1 MAISSTAF
9 SYDPFS
15 PEVMANPLPFYEILR
30 RDHPV
35 YYMEKY
41 DAFAL
46 SRFDDVM
53 ELMSH
58 VDNSFIQSEGS
69 LPTPAALRTV
79 GNGAPTPPVDDPMPI
94 SQRFGM
100 PIHGEVR
107 RAHGGPLMPA
117 AVAKLRQQVCK
128 IANQRLDILLPQG
141 RFNLTRDY
149 GGFISSSTV
158 MHLMGMPIELAEQC
172 LDIVNGGTATD
183 PELGGFDTAATAAKA
198 IDFYLPYVEKRFA
211 AGADGRV
218 PMVDGLINY
227 RYNDRAL
234 TPREVAVQLVCAFI
248 GGIESVPKVT
258 AHGLMELARHPEQLA
273 AVRADLDTNVPIAV
287 EEMLRLCAPAQ
298 WFIRTCH
305 KPVTITGQAI
315 KPGQRVFALLAA
327 ADRDE
332 REFENPDAFRWD
344 RKIRRTL
351 AFGYGMHF
359 CIGTH
364 LARMEVREAV
374 RNFLARVPKWHFDM
388 NAAVRPPSS
397 FQWSWNVLPVVID

>member
-1 MAISSTAF
+1 MTATTSF
-9 SYDPFS
+9 SYDPFA
-15 PEVMANPLPFYEILR
+15 PAVMANPLPFYERLR

-35 YYMEKY
+35 YYMPQY
-41 DAFAL
+41 DAFVL
-46 SRFDDVM
+46 SRFGDVM
-53 ELMSH
+53 EMMRH
-58 VDNSFIQSEGS
+58 IDNSFVQSEGS
-69 LPTPAALRTV
+69 LPTPAALRAI
-79 GNGAPTPPVDDPMPI
+79 NHGAPLPPADDPLPI
-94 SQRFGM
+94 SQRFGL

-107 RAHGGPLMPA
+107 RAHIKPLMPSQLA
-117 AVAKLRQQVCK
+117 ALRERVRQVAH
-128 IANQRLDILLPQG
+128 QRLDLLLPKK

-158 MHLMGMPIELAEQC
+158 MHLMGMPPELTEQC

-183 PELGGFDTAATAAKA
+183 PEFGGFDTAATAAKA

-211 AGADGRV
+211 VGADGSV
-218 PMVDGLINY
+218 PMVDGMIHY
-227 RYNDRAL
+227 RYKGRAL

-258 AHGLMELARHPEQLA
+258 AHGLMELSRHPDQLND
-273 AVRADLDTNVPIAV
+273 VRADLDTNVPRAV

-305 KPVTITGQAI
+305 KPITIAGQRI
-315 KPGQRVFALLAA
+315 EPGQRVFAMLAS

-332 REFENPDAFRWD
+332 REFEDPNSFQWNRE
-344 RKIRRTL
+344 IRRTL
-351 AFGYGMHF
+351 AFGYGMHV
-359 CIGTH
+359 CIGAH

-374 RNFLARVPKWHFDM
+374 RVFLERVPKFHFDM
-388 NAAVRPPSS
+388 DAAVRPASS